1 MKGFVNIKELSEING
16 GSSLVSKKI
25 DPGTIITIKYGV
37 LVPTEPVVLKYGV
50 RPLYGIYPT
59 TSLK

>member
-25 DPGTIITIKYGV
+25 DSSTIITIKYGV
-37 LVPTEPVVLKYGV
+37 LVPTEPIAIMYGV
-50 RPLYGIYPT
+50 KPLYGIPPI